1 MKVNPT
7 TTAAALVLIGA
18 GGFFAG
24 RISSAPAADG
34 TRETGS
40 GTRVSR
46 TPSQSTSTASGPG
59 ARSSAASRATKSRPE
74 SSADR
79 LVRLE
84 AIVRGENSLDR
95 NRALLDF
102 IDQLAPGDFE
112 DAVASFRALGITE
125 DRMGEYSLLL
135 TAWADVDPVSALA
148 FAKENTGNGFARDT
162 ILTAWATRD
171 PDAAVRWANSSYD
184 GDGANP
190 YLAGIIRGIAVTDS
204 AKASALLAE
213 MPRSNERGQGLDFL
227 LPQLLLQG
235 ADATQAWIDTLQD
248 ESLKNGAMLR
258 SARELAQ
265 NDPAATA
272 AWLIANP
279 GDAQQRSM
287 DDVYGVWAASDTP
300 AALASFT
307 ALPTG
312 DARSNAL
319 RGIVTAAASKD
330 PREAFALMDRYPAD
344 VTDRVVQNAI
354 WHSFGQDP
362 ASAASGI
369 ARITDQGDRD
379 RTYRR
384 TLSYWMDRDPASA
397 QAWINTN
404 PLPDSV
410 RQELDRRASGG

>member
-1 MKVNPT
+1 MKFNST
-7 TTAAALVLIGA
+7 TTIAALVLIGA

-24 RISSAPAADG
+24 RISSKPAAND
-34 TRETGS
+34 TRD
-40 GTRVSR
+40 VSSEAR
-46 TPSQSTSTASGPG
+46 ISRSVSSSKAGGSTSGSRP
-59 ARSSAASRATKSRPE
+59 SAASRTAENRAD

-84 AIVRGENSLDR
+84 SIVRGENALDR
-95 NRALLDF
+95 NRALLAF

-112 DAVASFRALGITE
+112 DAVAAFRALGLTE

-135 TAWADVDPVSALA
+135 TAWAAVDPVRAMAYAQES
-148 FAKENTGNGFARDT
+148 TGGGYARDT

-171 PDAAVRWANSSYD
+171 PDAAVRWANSSFD

-190 YLAGIIRGIAVTDS
+190 FMAGIIRGIAAMDP
-204 AKASALLAE
+204 AKATALLTE

-227 LPQLLLQG
+227 LPHLLQQG
-235 ADATQAWIDTLQD
+235 TEATQAWIAKLEDD
-248 ESLKNGAMLR
+248 SLRNGAMLR
-258 SARELAQ
+258 TARELAQ

-272 AWLIANP
+272 AWLMANP
-279 GDAQQRSM
+279 GEAQQRRM
-287 DDVYGVWAASDTP
+287 DDVYGVWAGKDSA

-312 DARSNAL
+312 DSRSSAL
-319 RGIVTAAASKD
+319 RGIVSATAVKA
-330 PREAFALMDRYPAD
+330 PQEAFALLDRYPAD

-354 WHSFGQDP
+354 WHSFGKDP
-362 ASAASGI
+362 GAAASQI
-369 ARITDQGDRD
+369 ARIADPGDRE

-397 QAWINTN
+397 QAWINSN

-410 RQELDRRASGG
+410 RQTLDRRASGG